1 MAASLVTMLPCIILF
16 IAAQRQFVEGLARGA
31 VKG

>member
-1 MAASLVTMLPCIILF
+1 MLPCILLF

>member
-1 MAASLVTMLPCIILF
+1 MLPCIILF